1 MGLFAPQ
8 VPVMVVVV
16 MVGRRE
22 TVFHEAVMSAP
33 ALVARVSRG
42 LFQNRGKGHAVAS
55 ARDGREARP
64 RGGRGGAAG
73 AGANAQAIHLWFL

>member
-1 MGLFAPQ
+1 MGLFAAQ
-8 VPVMVVVV
+8 VPVVVVV
-16 MVGRRE
+16 VVGRRE

-33 ALVARVSRG
+33 ALVDRVPRG
-42 LFQNRGKGHAVAS
+42 LFQNSGKGHAVAG

-73 AGANAQAIHLWFL
+73 AAANAQAIHLWFL